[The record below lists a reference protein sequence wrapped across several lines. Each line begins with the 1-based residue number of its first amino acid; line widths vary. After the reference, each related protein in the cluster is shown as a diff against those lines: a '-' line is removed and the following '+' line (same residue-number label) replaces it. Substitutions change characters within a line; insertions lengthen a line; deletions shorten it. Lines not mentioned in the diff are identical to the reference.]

1 MNHWI
6 IIILI
11 VVGLSVVGSFFFSGQ
26 SLLWI
31 SLSFLRRLNQWTS
44 GALGSS
50 NRDWHYK
57 FLVKVGNRYFLKGF
71 VGTPYHQR
79 LLFLPFCLCPPGCPA
94 PVDPSMGMLCRSDCP
109 DCPLGRVRREALG
122 LGYAGVYV
130 VPSSRC
136 LRRPDLLPSD
146 LFIKEKL
153 DHHGARALLG
163 VTCCWY
169 LKTRLLTKYSFEKEG
184 YVSEGSGT
192 GYALQGILLPQ
203 RKCSQATVDWEL
215 VHERLRLKV

>member
-1 MNHWI
+1 MNHWFWVF
-6 IIILI
+6 LT
-11 VVGLSVVGSFFFSGQ
+11 VVGLSLVGLYFFSRQ
-26 SLLWI
+26 SLLWV
-31 SLSFLRRLNQWTS
+31 SLSLLRHLNQWIS
-44 GALGSS
+44 RVLEAI
-50 NRDWHYK
+50 NVDWNYK

-71 VGTPYHQR
+71 TGTPYHQR
-79 LLFLPFCLCPPGCPA
+79 LIFLPFCLCPPGCPA
-94 PVDPSMGMLCRSDCP
+94 TVDPSEGLLCLSDCP
-109 DCPLGRVRREALG
+109 DCQLGLVRKEALG

-146 LFIKEKL
+146 LFIKEKV

-169 LKTRLLTKYSFEKEG
+169 LKTRLLPKYSFKKEG
-184 YVSEGSGT
+184 YVSERSGT

-203 RKCSQATVDWEL
+203 RKCSNATVDWEM
-215 VHERLRLKV
+215 VRARVRLKA